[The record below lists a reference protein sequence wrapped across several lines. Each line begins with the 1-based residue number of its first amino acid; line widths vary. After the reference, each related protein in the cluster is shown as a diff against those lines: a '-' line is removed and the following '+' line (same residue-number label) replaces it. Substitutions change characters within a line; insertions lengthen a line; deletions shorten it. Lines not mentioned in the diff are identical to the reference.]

1 MTVATTYDQIREARV
16 NQGFI
21 AFHWSVIWA
30 QASQW
35 PMLTALYQ
43 NQNRTRT
50 IDNIA
55 TCNNINKYQ
64 QIVNTIIIGYK
75 LYYL

>member
-1 MTVATTYDQIREARV
+1 MLNVPTV
-16 NQGFI
+16 
-21 AFHWSVIWA
+21 
-30 QASQW
+30 QW